1 MTYSFIKLSYFESD
15 TLFNKLKM
23 EKSKKHNREFL
34 LYEYQLGNNAV
45 ITVRNICVAKGQGAV
60 SNVTAKRWFKR
71 FRNGDYSLQED
82 QTSGLPMKINLAE

>member
-1 MTYSFIKLSYFESD
+1 MH
-15 TLFNKLKM
+15 
-23 EKSKKHNREFL
+23 KSKKQIRECL

-71 FRNGDYSLQED
+71 FYNGNFFLPKIKD
-82 QTSGLPMKINLAE
+82 QVVPWKSI